1 MVGTGIPV
9 NLLHPYPTLGTRGFL
24 LRRPTDVR
32 KAEDTCED
40 LTETGNCASKIAGT
54 QDITQLA
61 ALRLEAKI
69 VKSAMT
75 KSGKCQGTL
84 SSKYGM
90 TVSSCPFKESE
101 IYLRL

>member
-32 KAEDTCED
+32 NAEDTCED

-61 ALRLEAKI
+61 ALPNKGCAQKQ
-69 VKSAMT
+69 K
-75 KSGKCQGTL
+75 Q
-84 SSKYGM
+84 
-90 TVSSCPFKESE
+90 
-101 IYLRL
+101 